1 MKKKIIIISYSQL
14 IKLSTIFYIFRTT
27 QIYSKTTT
35 KLTLEQLPFISP
47 DWWGWRHWDWPW
59 QRPCG
64 HTALYADDVAPA
76 AVRPSKDAATRE
88 PRPTD
93 NAATVAV
100 RPSRCASNRQ
110 WRHGGR
116 VHPTVRRRPGDGG
129 MRWQCFFYVPTQW
142 PWSNLFVFPD
152 PHLTI
157 SIFSPLIVII
167 LKLAQISNICA
178 IRPFSRKKY
187 LFFRSNNRIHVTK

>member
-27 QIYSKTTT
+27 QIHSKATT

-76 AVRPSKDAATRE
+76 AVRPSKDEATRG

-100 RPSRCASNRQ
+100 RPSRCASNRR

-116 VHPTVRRRPGDGG
+116 VATWGRPYDGG
-129 MRWQCFFYVPTQW
+129 PVTAECGGSVFFYVPTQW

-152 PHLTI
+152 PHL
-157 SIFSPLIVII
+157 
-167 LKLAQISNICA
+167 
-178 IRPFSRKKY
+178 SRSD
-187 LFFRSNNRIHVTK
+187 F